1 MKLKNRRRSPIS
13 GGFDS
18 RHVEWYYSAMS
29 SAKITISIDEK
40 LLKRVDRLVKCRRF
54 PSRSQA
60 IQEAVHE
67 KISRVD
73 KTRLGQECAKLDRA
87 AEQALADNGLS
98 FEVNEWPEY

>member
-1 MKLKNRRRSPIS
+1 
-13 GGFDS
+13 
-18 RHVEWYYSAMS
+18 MS
-29 SAKITISIDEK
+29 TAKITISIDEG
-40 LLKRVDRLVKCRRF
+40 LLRRVDRLVKSRRF

-73 KTRLGQECAKLDRA
+73 KTRLERECAKLNKA
-87 AEQALADNGLS
+87 VEQTLADEGLP

>member
-1 MKLKNRRRSPIS
+1 
-13 GGFDS
+13 
-18 RHVEWYYSAMS
+18 MS
-29 SAKITISIDEK
+29 TAKITISIDEG
-40 LLKRVDRLVKCRRF
+40 LLKRVDRLVKSRRF

-73 KTRLGQECAKLDRA
+73 KARLGRECSKLNKA
-87 AEQALADNGLS
+87 GEQTLADEGLA